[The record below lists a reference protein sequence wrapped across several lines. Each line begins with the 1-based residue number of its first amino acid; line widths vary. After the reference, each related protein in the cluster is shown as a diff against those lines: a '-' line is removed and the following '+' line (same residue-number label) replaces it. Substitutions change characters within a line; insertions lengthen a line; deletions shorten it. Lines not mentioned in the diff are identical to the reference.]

1 MILLHFHCSEIHFV
15 GRISL
20 FDLPGRIFPDW
31 LFLTR
36 SVSPGNVAQ
45 KEGHETSSTQRSS

>member
-15 GRISL
+15 SRISL
-20 FDLPGRIFPDW
+20 SDLPDRIFPDW

-36 SVSPGNVAQ
+36 SVSPGHVAQ